1 MVKRLFARLK
11 INRATRPGGP
21 GARGLLARA
30 TMAVACC
37 CVLACAA
44 LAPAAWAS
52 SLSSVSVSF
61 GSGSNEVGA
70 GQQYFVSFTTTSPLN
85 AGDTVTVAGPAGMLW
100 SGQQVSYIVENNS
113 GGYTVLAPP
122 QLSNNGATVSLQ
134 MNPGVHLGAGQRVT
148 LDMANVTNP
157 TTPGNDTLSVSTTG
171 DSTPSS
177 SNSYPIAIGPPS
189 QLSVQSGNSQIA
201 QVGTAFASA
210 LSAKLTDQY
219 GNPIS
224 GLSVSFTAPT
234 AGAGGTFANGTSND
248 VETTNSS
255 GVATSK
261 TFTAN
266 TQPGGYQ
273 IQAGTANLLTAEF
286 SLTNNPGPPSSMT
299 IAAGNSQTERVGQAL
314 ATPFEVA
321 ITDQY
326 GNDLSGL
333 NVTFTAPA
341 SGPSGT
347 FAGSQTNSETD
358 ATNGSGVATASSFTA
373 GPHAGSY
380 KVQASVAGLNP
391 VDFSVTNQVGPP
403 RSLQIFSNNQS
414 AKIDQPFALPLS
426 ALVLDQFG
434 NPIAGQS
441 VTFTAPTAGAS
452 GSFPTGATSETVTT
466 GSTGYAT
473 SDAFTANATT
483 GSYQV
488 KASDGALASNF
499 SLTNTPGPLTQP
511 TGYLV
516 VNSGPISTL
525 SPSNTT
531 GSVTCPATSTG
542 VARYPQDGGVSFQ
555 SHSLYASV
563 NSSYATGTS
572 WSVGVKN
579 RTGAATTF
587 TVWAVCAVPNPGYVQ
602 LNSTSVPN
610 APGAQTAASEACP
623 TGTKIIGGGVQNSSP
638 NVTIYDS
645 YPSGNSWVVHVDN
658 PGITANS
665 MYVSAVCSTY
675 TAGTGYSVNQ
685 GSAVRA
691 ASSSDTGAAVSCPSG
706 QAAVGGGI
714 SVGSLNTNVNLN
726 SSAPTATG
734 SGWTNLENN
743 ATPYSVGLTPWVI
756 CAA

>member
-1 MVKRLFARLK
+1 
-11 INRATRPGGP
+11 
-21 GARGLLARA
+21 
-30 TMAVACC
+30 
-37 CVLACAA
+37 
-44 LAPAAWAS
+44 
-52 SLSSVSVSF
+52 
-61 GSGSNEVGA
+61 
-70 GQQYFVSFTTTSPLN
+70 
-85 AGDTVTVAGPAGMLW
+85 
-100 SGQQVSYIVENNS
+100 
-113 GGYTVLAPP
+113 
-122 QLSNNGATVSLQ
+122 
-134 MNPGVHLGAGQRVT
+134 
-148 LDMANVTNP
+148 
-157 TTPGNDTLSVSTTG
+157 
-171 DSTPSS
+171 
-177 SNSYPIAIGPPS
+177 
-189 QLSVQSGNSQIA
+189 
-201 QVGTAFASA
+201 
-210 LSAKLTDQY
+210 
-219 GNPIS
+219 
-224 GLSVSFTAPT
+224 
-234 AGAGGTFANGTSND
+234 
-248 VETTNSS
+248 
-255 GVATSK
+255 
-261 TFTAN
+261 
-266 TQPGGYQ
+266 
-273 IQAGTANLLTAEF
+273 
-286 SLTNNPGPPSSMT
+286 MT
-299 IAAGNSQTERVGQAL
+299 IAAGNSQTEQVGQAL
-314 ATPFEVA
+314 ATPFGVA

-341 SGPSGT
+341 SGPSGA

-358 ATNGSGVATASSFTA
+358 ATNGSGVATASTFTA

-452 GSFPTGATSETVTT
+452 GTFPTGATSETVTT

-473 SDAFTANATT
+473 SDTFTANATT
-483 GSYQV
+483 GSYHV

-572 WSVGVKN
+572 WSVAVKN

-610 APGAQTAASEACP
+610 ARGAQTEASDACP

-638 NVTIYDS
+638 YVTIYDS

-658 PGITANS
+658 PGIDRQHHVRLGRLLDIHRWDRLFSKPRTGRTRRVEQRHRSGCQLPLRASGSRRRDQRRLAEHQRQPELKRPHGDRVRVDEPREQRNTLLRRS
-665 MYVSAVCSTY
+665 HALGHMRRVS
-675 TAGTGYSVNQ
+675 
-685 GSAVRA
+685 RRLL
-691 ASSSDTGAAVSCPSG
+691 PM
-706 QAAVGGGI
+706 
-714 SVGSLNTNVNLN
+714 
-726 SSAPTATG
+726 P
-734 SGWTNLENN
+734 
-743 ATPYSVGLTPWVI
+743 
-756 CAA
+756 